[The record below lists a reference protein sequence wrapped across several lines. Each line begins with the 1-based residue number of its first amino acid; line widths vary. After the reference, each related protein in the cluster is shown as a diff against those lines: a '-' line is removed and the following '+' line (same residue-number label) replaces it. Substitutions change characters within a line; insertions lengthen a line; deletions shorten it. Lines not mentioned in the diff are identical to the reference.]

1 MHGVR
6 RLKEVRL
13 ALLAALLVAA
23 VTQVVAGDLKS
34 LATPQ
39 ELALGQVFAEQVDH
53 QYPLLR
59 DPVLGWYVNLRGRQ
73 LADRSTRND
82 IPYFFR
88 VIDSDEINAFAL
100 PGGHIYLNLGVLQ
113 VADQEAELLGI
124 VAHEVGHVVGRH
136 GAKQMVKQQW
146 ASIALATGIGAYP
159 NYYAYLAGNLFG
171 ELGFLKMTRD
181 AEREADQLGFQI
193 LIAAGYDPASMIAMF
208 EKLQARY
215 KEEPDRL
222 EKLFLTH
229 PPTDERIANLKELMG
244 ATRLPPGLRR
254 GTDEFGAIKVRV
266 MERYPPPKPEERKS
280 KGKEAKTT
288 KPGGER

>member
-23 VTQVVAGDLKS
+23 VTQVRAGDLKS

-193 LIAAGYDPASMIAMF
+193 MIAAGYDPASMIAMF

-229 PPTDERIANLKELMG
+229 PPTDERIANLKELMA

-254 GTDEFGAIKVRV
+254 GTDEFGAIKFRV
-266 MERYPPPKPEERKS
+266 MERYPPPKPEQNKS
-280 KGKEAKTT
+280 KEKEAKTT
-288 KPGGER
+288 KSGGEP